1 MTQTEQH
8 LAQADRHIVES
19 EIRITRQGE
28 LIARLLPGSEHRER
42 AKELLAT
49 MEQAL
54 IVLHAH
60 RQLILAEME
69 GLP

>member
-28 LIARLLPGSEHRER
+28 LIARLLPGSERR
-42 AKELLAT
+42 SCW
-49 MEQAL
+49 Q
-54 IVLHAH
+54 
-60 RQLILAEME
+60 R
-69 GLP
+69 